1 MKGLFVELVDHDLM
15 DTVIRLGSELDRST
29 TDESAP
35 SPAALDDFGQAWP
48 PPPGP
53 IGHEAPPT
61 SRGPSP
67 RRRGGRARFAGRV
80 VGVVAVASLSAGMG
94 FIGGRVGSDQAAT
107 NATLASTVGFEAEN
121 MNVAAALSAVEASV
135 VSIDTTI
142 TVSRGPFS
150 GESQGAGTGVVL
162 DASGYI
168 VTNAH
173 VVDGAT
179 SIKVTVGDGAQ
190 RTATLV
196 ATDTTHDIAVLH
208 VDDNAGLVTAPLGAS
223 SALAVGDDV
232 IAIGNALALEGGLTV
247 TQGIVSALGRSIETD
262 SGSLSGLI
270 QTDAAISSGNS
281 GGALVNAAG
290 QVVGINTAVAASY
303 GSVTV
308 SNIGFAIPIDD
319 AVRIADALIAQK

>member
-1 MKGLFVELVDHDLM
+1 M
-15 DTVIRLGSELDRST
+15 DTVSRLGSELDRSA

-35 SPAALDDFGQAWP
+35 NTPSTFADFAQGWP
-48 PPPGP
+48 PP
-53 IGHEAPPT
+53 ARPT
-61 SRGPSP
+61 GDDEQQTTDPASP
-67 RRRGGRARFAGRV
+67 RRRGGRTRFAGRV

-94 FIGGRVGSDQAAT
+94 FVGGRVGSGPDQAAT
-107 NATLASTVGFEAEN
+107 SPTAASTVGFEAEN
-121 MNVAAALSAVEASV
+121 INVAAALSAVKASV

-150 GESQGAGTGVVL
+150 GQSQGAGTGVVL
-162 DASGYI
+162 DASGLI

-262 SGSLSGLI
+262 SGGLSGLI

-290 QVVGINTAVAASY
+290 EVVGINTAVAASY

-319 AVRIADALIAQK
+319 AVRIADRLIDAKN

>member
-1 MKGLFVELVDHDLM
+1 M
-15 DTVIRLGSELDRST
+15 DTVIRLGSELDRSA

-35 SPAALDDFGQAWP
+35 NTPATFDDFAQGWP
-48 PPPGP
+48 PP
-53 IGHEAPPT
+53 APPPGDNEQQT
-61 SRGPSP
+61 TDPASP
-67 RRRGGRARFAGRV
+67 RRRGGRTRFAGRV

-94 FIGGRVGSDQAAT
+94 FVGGRVGSGSDQAAT
-107 NATLASTVGFEAEN
+107 NPTAASTVGFEAEN

-190 RTATLV
+190 RPATLV

-247 TQGIVSALGRSIETD
+247 TEGIVSALGRSIETD

-290 QVVGINTAVAASY
+290 EVVGINTAVAASY

-319 AVRIADALIAQK
+319 AVRIADGLIEAQR